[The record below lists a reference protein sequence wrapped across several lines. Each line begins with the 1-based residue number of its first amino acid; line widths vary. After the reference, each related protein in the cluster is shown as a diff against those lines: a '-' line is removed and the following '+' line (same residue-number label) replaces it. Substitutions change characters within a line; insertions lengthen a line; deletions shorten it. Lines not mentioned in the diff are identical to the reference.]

1 MVFLMDSALTRDQ
14 LVSALG
20 LEEHVEGGYFHQTFR
35 SDDKYL
41 IETPNGARVTMTSIY
56 YLLTS
61 DSPIGHFHMNCS
73 DIMHY
78 FHLGDPI
85 TYYLLYPDG
94 RLENRVL
101 GPDVVNGHELQF
113 AVQGGVWKASRIN
126 TEGPH
131 GYGLIGEAVAPGFD
145 YEDMKLGQT
154 NDLLNTF
161 PQHKDL
167 IKSLSR

>member
-1 MVFLMDSALTRDQ
+1 MNIAATKRQ
-14 LVSALG
+14 LVTALG
-20 LEEHVEGGYFHQTFR
+20 LEEHVEGGYFRQTFR

-41 IETPNGARVTMTSIY
+41 IETSNGTRVTMTSIY

-85 TYYLLYPDG
+85 TYYLIYPNG
-94 RLENRVL
+94 RLETRVL
-101 GPDVVNGHELQF
+101 GPDVVNGQELQF
-113 AVQGGVWKASRIN
+113 VVQGGVWKASRIS
-126 TEGPH
+126 TSGPC

-154 NDLLNTF
+154 DVLSEVF
-161 PQHKDL
+161 PQHEAL